1 VSVTCAKQKA
11 ATHWSVTAD
20 CLNTAALLWQARL

>member
-1 VSVTCAKQKA
+1 VSVICVKQKA

-20 CLNTAALLWQARL
+20 CEIADPDRLRSLY